1 MKDYYPYLFSLS
13 LVLLVILALA
23 LVPGVPEATGQVHPE
38 FKTMLKSSNSQASS
52 PAVRYLGFAFGLGII
67 GIFVAS
73 LFWGSKRAKDGG
85 FKKSDLLIGLGI
97 YLFTYCGLVFSSWQY
112 DHVEAPLFGGLP
124 IPTAWML
131 YGIWFVPVVFIYLYV
146 RGFEKHVISPEEE
159 EAFQEIMRNRA
170 QRNQTE

>member
-1 MKDYYPYLFSLS
+1 MKDYYPYLISLS

-23 LVPGVPEATGQVHPE
+23 LTPGVPEATGKVHPE
-38 FKTMLKSSNSQASS
+38 FKTMLHSSNSQASS
-52 PAVRYLGFAFGLGII
+52 AAIRYLGFAFGLGII
-67 GIFVAS
+67 GIFGAS

-85 FKKSDLLIGLGI
+85 FKRSDLLIGMGI
-97 YLFTYCGLVFSSWQY
+97 YFITYCGLVFSSWQY
-112 DHVEAPLFGGLP
+112 DHVEAPIWGGLP

-159 EAFQEIMRNRA
+159 EAFQKIIRDRT